1 MVFRRPSAVE
11 STASEGL
18 ACRRDIEAQLL
29 IFRCALLGED
39 YAQACGTDCE
49 CYSTKN
55 AQLQARHKHLREDR
69 DHYKVLS
76 ENAQLTVECQALENE
91 AARYKSLYEFLDAT
105 RLLSAPSCPRT
116 ITDLPPEIMLF
127 IFERA
132 VAPPFLASPLY
143 TALETPWLTAMST
156 KCALSLVSR
165 SWHQT
170 AAQVLYRDVG
180 LRSIGQVT
188 AFLETL
194 LNARMDLA
202 SLLCPPSLVR
212 GIVHLRLS
220 EHLRYWKNWM
230 EFLATSSHCLETL
243 QLPLADHE
251 IDKYAPSW
259 LVFPALLTLT
269 LLSDYESILRVAAKW
284 GMPRLQN
291 LTLNG
296 FGFNNTAQAL
306 QALALQNGQNVKY
319 LHLHSPSRRLL
330 DDDIRAVLSF
340 PRLEHLV
347 LSPNMSG
354 TLAHPALQW
363 IDLWEPQLDKNYT
376 GDTNL
381 LGLPNLS
388 ETPLFQEVNTEHC
401 PSLRGMRSL
410 DHGLFHMWDLPRLL
424 KPCAAP
430 PLGEYTAWEYPRVCV
445 KQSANRLWRGDL
457 ECVHVDGSIDE
468 EESEGESE
476 EDEDE
481 DDEDEDDEDEDGED
495 EEDGDGDDEDSEDDA
510 GSDDDVNIGED
521 ANDDE
526 NDAATSAS
534 ITRKRSES
542 LLSCFA
548 MDEDDSDEAEGQD
561 NEDETECDDENDD
574 EGEEDADEDDDAS
587 TDSDEE
593 SSDEDD
599 DFVFYP
605 DSSSYSD
612 SDSVHSSDTKGD
624 VEEKVSD
631 NDQIPQLMHDE
642 ALAIFRRWP
651 RPGVD

>member
-1 MVFRRPSAVE
+1 MSYATAVAGASGDSDRSSDPKPA
-11 STASEGL
+11 STNST
-18 ACRRDIEAQLL
+18 DK
-29 IFRCALLGED
+29 ED
-39 YAQACGTDCE
+39 YAQACGTD
-49 CYSTKN
+49 S
-55 AQLQARHKHLREDR
+55 RHKHLREDR

-76 ENAQLTVECQALENE
+76 QNAQLTVECQALENE

-132 VAPPFLASPLY
+132 IAPPFLASPLY

-156 KCALSLVSR
+156 KCALGLVSR

-180 LRSIGQVT
+180 LRSIGQIT

-220 EHLRYWKNWM
+220 EHLRYWENLM

-243 QLPLADHE
+243 LLPLADHG
-251 IDKYAPSW
+251 IDKYAPSG

-269 LLSDYESILRVAAKW
+269 LISDYDSILR
-284 GMPRLQN
+284 
-291 LTLNG
+291 
-296 FGFNNTAQAL
+296 AL
-306 QALALQNGQNVKY
+306 QALALQNG
-319 LHLHSPSRRLL
+319 HSSRRLL
-330 DDDIRAVLSF
+330 DDDIQAVQSF

-388 ETPLFQEVNTEHC
+388 ENPLFQEVNTEHC
-401 PSLRGMRSL
+401 PSLRA
-410 DHGLFHMWDLPRLL
+410 LL

-430 PLGEYTAWEYPRVCV
+430 PLGEYTAWD
-445 KQSANRLWRGDL
+445 ANRLWRGDL
-457 ECVHVDGSIDE
+457 ECVHVDGRIDE
-468 EESEGESE
+468 EESEGEGE

-599 DFVFYP
+599 DSVFYP

-612 SDSVHSSDTKGD
+612 SDSVHSSDTEGD
-624 VEEKVSD
+624 VEEQVSD
-631 NDQIPQLMHDE
+631 NEEVPQLMHDE

>member
-1 MVFRRPSAVE
+1 MHAQIPISIVLGGQYTRPGFRGRDESASYATAVAGASSDSDCSDPKPA
-11 STASEGL
+11 STIST
-18 ACRRDIEAQLL
+18 DK
-29 IFRCALLGED
+29 ED
-39 YAQACGTDCE
+39 HAQACGTYCE
-49 CYSTKN
+49 CHSTKN

-69 DHYKVLS
+69 DHYKLLS

-91 AARYKSLYEFLDAT
+91 AARYKSLYEFLDAA
-105 RLLSAPSCPRT
+105 RLLSAPSRPRT

-180 LRSIGQVT
+180 LRSIGQIT
-188 AFLETL
+188 AFL
-194 LNARMDLA
+194 
-202 SLLCPPSLVR
+202 
-212 GIVHLRLS
+212 GIVHLLLS
-220 EHLRYWKNWM
+220 EHLWYWENLM
-230 EFLATSSHCLETL
+230 EFLATSSHCLETF
-243 QLPLADHE
+243 QLPLADHG
-251 IDKYAPSW
+251 IDKYAPSE

-269 LLSDYESILRVAAKW
+269 LISDYDSILRVAAKW

-296 FGFNNTAQAL
+296 FEFNTTAQAL
-306 QALALQNGQNVKY
+306 QALALQNG
-319 LHLHSPSRRLL
+319 HTSRRLL
-330 DDDIRAVLSF
+330 DDDIQAVQSF

-347 LSPNMSG
+347 LSPN
-354 TLAHPALQW
+354 
-363 IDLWEPQLDKNYT
+363 I
-376 GDTNL
+376 
-381 LGLPNLS
+381 

-410 DHGLFHMWDLPRLL
+410 DHGLFHMWDLPGLL
-424 KPCAAP
+424 KPDAAP
-430 PLGEYTAWEYPRVCV
+430 PLGEHTAWEYPGVCV
-445 KQSANRLWRGDL
+445 KQSANRVWRGDL
-457 ECVHVDGSIDE
+457 ERVHVDGRIYE
-468 EESEGESE
+468 EESESEGERD

-481 DDEDEDDEDEDGED
+481 DEDSEDEDDEDEDGED
-495 EEDGDGDDEDSEDDA
+495 EEDGNGDDEDAEDGA
-510 GSDDDVNIGED
+510 GGANVDEED
-521 ANDDE
+521 AVQ
-526 NDAATSAS
+526 SAS

-542 LLSCFA
+542 LLSYPT
-548 MDEDDSDEAEGQD
+548 MDEDDSDEAEAQD
-561 NEDETECDDENDD
+561 DEDETECDDGNDD
-574 EGEEDADEDDDAS
+574 DGEDADEDDDAS

-599 DFVFYP
+599 DSVFYL

-612 SDSVHSSDTKGD
+612 SDSVHSSDTEGD

-631 NDQIPQLMHDE
+631 NEEIPQLMHDE

>member
-1 MVFRRPSAVE
+1 MSYASAVAGASGDSDRSDPKPA
-11 STASEGL
+11 STNST
-18 ACRRDIEAQLL
+18 DK
-29 IFRCALLGED
+29 ED
-39 YAQACGTDCE
+39 HAQACGTDFE
-49 CYSTKN
+49 CHSTEN
-55 AQLQARHKHLREDR
+55 AQLQARHKRLREGR
-69 DHYKVLS
+69 DHYKLLS
-76 ENAQLTVECQALENE
+76 ENTQLTVECQALENE
-91 AARYKSLYEFLDAT
+91 AARYKSLYEFPDAT
-105 RLLSAPSCPRT
+105 RLLSAPSRPRT

-170 AAQVLYRDVG
+170 AAQVIYRDVG
-180 LRSIGQVT
+180 LRSIGQIT

-220 EHLRYWKNWM
+220 EHLWYWENLM
-230 EFLATSSHCLETL
+230 ELLATSSHCLETL
-243 QLPLADHE
+243 QLPLADHG
-251 IDKYAPSW
+251 IDKYAPSG

-269 LLSDYESILRVAAKW
+269 LISDYDSILRVAAKW

-306 QALALQNGQNVKY
+306 QALALQNG
-319 LHLHSPSRRLL
+319 HSSRRLL
-330 DDDIRAVLSF
+330 DDDIQAVQFF

-347 LSPNMSG
+347 LSPNMFG

-363 IDLWEPQLDKNYT
+363 IDLWEPQLDKNYA

-401 PSLRGMRSL
+401 PFLRGMRSL

-430 PLGEYTAWEYPRVCV
+430 PLGEYTAWEYPGVCV
-445 KQSANRLWRGDL
+445 KQSANRVWRGDL
-457 ECVHVDGSIDE
+457 ERVHVDRRIDE
-468 EESEGESE
+468 ESESEGER
-476 EDEDE
+476 DEDE
-481 DDEDEDDEDEDGED
+481 DDEDEDSEDEDDEDEDGED
-495 EEDGDGDDEDSEDDA
+495 EEDGNGYDEDAEDGA
-510 GSDDDVNIGED
+510 GSDDDVNIGKGANVDEED
-521 ANDDE
+521 AVPF
-526 NDAATSAS
+526 AS

-542 LLSCFA
+542 LLSHST
-548 MDEDDSDEAEGQD
+548 MDEDDSDEAEAKID
-561 NEDETECDDENDD
+561 EDETECDDGNDD
-574 EGEEDADEDDDAS
+574 DGEDADEDDDAS

-599 DFVFYP
+599 DSVFYP

-612 SDSVHSSDTKGD
+612 SDSVHSSDTEGD
-624 VEEKVSD
+624 VEEQVSD
-631 NDQIPQLMHDE
+631 NEEIPQLMHDE

-651 RPGVD
+651 RLGVD

>member
-1 MVFRRPSAVE
+1 PSMSYATAVAGASGDSDRSSDPKPA
-11 STASEGL
+11 STNST
-18 ACRRDIEAQLL
+18 DK
-29 IFRCALLGED
+29 ED
-39 YAQACGTDCE
+39 YAQACGTD
-49 CYSTKN
+49 S
-55 AQLQARHKHLREDR
+55 RHKHLREDR

-76 ENAQLTVECQALENE
+76 QNAQLTVECQALENE

-132 VAPPFLASPLY
+132 IAPPFLASPLY

-156 KCALSLVSR
+156 KCALGLVSR

-180 LRSIGQVT
+180 LRSIGQIT

-202 SLLCPPSLVR
+202 SLVRSITMACYVPHQHEVIYNDDMRTILLLCRRLHSFSMCSRDGAHCDFFPLQLCPPSLVR

-220 EHLRYWKNWM
+220 EHLRYWENLM

-243 QLPLADHE
+243 LLPLADHG
-251 IDKYAPSW
+251 IDKYAPSG

-269 LLSDYESILRVAAKW
+269 LISDYDSILR
-284 GMPRLQN
+284 
-291 LTLNG
+291 
-296 FGFNNTAQAL
+296 AL
-306 QALALQNGQNVKY
+306 QALALQNGQYVKY
-319 LHLHSPSRRLL
+319 LHLHSSSRRLL
-330 DDDIRAVLSF
+330 DDDIQAVQSF

-388 ETPLFQEVNTEHC
+388 ENPLFQEVNTEHC
-401 PSLRGMRSL
+401 PSLRA
-410 DHGLFHMWDLPRLL
+410 LL

-430 PLGEYTAWEYPRVCV
+430 PLGEYTAWD
-445 KQSANRLWRGDL
+445 ANRLWRGDL
-457 ECVHVDGSIDE
+457 ECVHVDGRIDE
-468 EESEGESE
+468 EESEGEGE

-510 GSDDDVNIGED
+510 GSDDD
-521 ANDDE
+521 
-526 NDAATSAS
+526 
-534 ITRKRSES
+534 
-542 LLSCFA
+542 
-548 MDEDDSDEAEGQD
+548 
-561 NEDETECDDENDD
+561 
-574 EGEEDADEDDDAS
+574 
-587 TDSDEE
+587 
-593 SSDEDD
+593 
-599 DFVFYP
+599 
-605 DSSSYSD
+605 
-612 SDSVHSSDTKGD
+612 
-624 VEEKVSD
+624 
-631 NDQIPQLMHDE
+631 
-642 ALAIFRRWP
+642 
-651 RPGVD
+651 